1 MEQIDRLC
9 RELPPTRIRRLS
21 PQLGS
26 ILLILA
32 LLILL
37 VVLLMSRH
45 HDLEVFS
52 VLLGIV
58 LAALCVVVFLLTRFL
73 RAAWTPF
80 MIGMPRSN
88 IARSGANI
96 LESALV

>member
-1 MEQIDRLC
+1 MQRVDPLR
-9 RELPPTRIRRLS
+9 RELPPRPIRRLS

-37 VVLLMSRH
+37 VVLLLSRH

-58 LAALCVVVFLLTRFL
+58 LAAPLCCGVSAYPIVGGRERGAT
-73 RAAWTPF
+73 TDSE
-80 MIGMPRSN
+80 RS
-88 IARSGANI
+88 
-96 LESALV
+96 